1 MTVISATEF
10 KAKCLHLLD
19 EVQRTG
25 QDLVI
30 SKRGRPVARVVAE
43 KPGQPWLALRGKGRF
58 KGDPFA
64 AVVETSEI
72 DALKL
77 PLATYDRKVRAA
89 RLVPLWKV

>member
-43 KPGQPWLALRGKGRF
+43 KASKPWLALRGKGSC
-58 KGDPFA
+58 KGDPFES
-64 AVVETSEI
+64 VVRESEI
-72 DALKL
+72 DALK
-77 PLATYDRKVRAA
+77 
-89 RLVPLWKV
+89 

>member
-43 KPGQPWLALRGKGRF
+43 KASKPWLALRGKGNF
-58 KGDPFA
+58 KGDAFEP
-64 AVVETSEI
+64 VLKDSEI
-72 DALKL
+72 DALK
-77 PLATYDRKVRAA
+77 
-89 RLVPLWKV
+89 

>member
-1 MTVISATEF
+1 MTVITATEF

-43 KPGQPWLALRGKGRF
+43 KASQPWLALRGKGRF
-58 KGDPFA
+58 KGDPFGP
-64 AVVETSEI
+64 VVKQSEI
-72 DALKL
+72 DALQ
-77 PLATYDRKVRAA
+77 
-89 RLVPLWKV
+89 

>member
-25 QDLVI
+25 QDLII

-43 KPGQPWLALRGKGRF
+43 QPAQPWLALRGKGRF

-64 AVVETSEI
+64 AVVEIAEI
-72 DALKL
+72 DALK
-77 PLATYDRKVRAA
+77 
-89 RLVPLWKV
+89 

>member
-1 MTVISATEF
+1 MTVIRATEF
-10 KAKCLHLLD
+10 KAKCLQLLD

-43 KPGQPWLALRGKGRF
+43 KSAQPWLALRGKGTF

-64 AVVETSEI
+64 PAVATSEI
-72 DALKL
+72 GKR
-77 PLATYDRKVRAA
+77 PRF
-89 RLVPLWKV
+89 